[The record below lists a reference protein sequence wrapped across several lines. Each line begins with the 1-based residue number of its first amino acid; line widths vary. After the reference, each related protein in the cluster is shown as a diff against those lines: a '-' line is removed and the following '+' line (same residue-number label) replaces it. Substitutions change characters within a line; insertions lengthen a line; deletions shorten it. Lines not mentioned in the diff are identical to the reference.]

1 MRPPKQNTPQ
11 VSDWPVLNGPL
22 KLSLPNGGGTGGVA
36 EDCSTNYGTLP
47 KPCIRASSDCS
58 YATLPKNC
66 AGVGISGYVPKSC
79 MVSVRSKSA
88 ANMSHDTPASP
99 AKMRNGL
106 FCPRWRN
113 GPGSPNHTAAVDL
126 GNSRR
131 EDLLAKSDAALAVLL
146 VRLDQLAAQC
156 DLAQSQGGGAQIN
169 EEKFQVCLGFQISRY
184 FLRRLIS

>member
-1 MRPPKQNTPQ
+1 M
-11 VSDWPVLNGPL
+11 SAWPVRNGPL
-22 KLSLPNGGGTGGVA
+22 KLSLPNGGGIK

-47 KPCIRASSDCS
+47 MHCIRASSDCS

-66 AGVGISGYVPKSC
+66 AHGMDGVGMSAGYVPKSC

-88 ANMSHDTPASP
+88 ANMSHDPPPSP
-99 AKMRNGL
+99 AKIRNGL
-106 FCPRWRN
+106 SCPRWRN
-113 GPGSPNHTAAVDL
+113 HAAPVDV
-126 GNSRR
+126 GGSRR

-169 EEKFQVCLGFQISRY
+169 EEKFQVCSMLFEITP
-184 FLRRLIS
+184 I